1 MGSTPE
7 TMSAEV
13 ASPTVSSSLL
23 RVAGVSKTFDRVR
36 AVADVSFEVQRGEIF
51 GLLGPNGAGK
61 TTLIRMLLGIF
72 RPDAGTIRVEVDG
85 VDRTLRSEN
94 VGYLPEERGL
104 YEDRRVSDT
113 LHYFAALHDMPA
125 QRARERALYWLDRL
139 DLAEQLHS
147 PLKELSKGMQQK
159 VQFIVAVLHE
169 PELVV
174 LDEPF
179 SGLDPPS
186 QDLFQELIQEL
197 SDQGMTVL
205 LSSHQMNF
213 VESLCDRVFVIHRGA
228 QVLYGDLAQIKR
240 ERGEDLVHLRYTDMD
255 PSELESWLR
264 QEGLAR
270 VVKLDRGRA
279 ELVLPKGV
287 APNALL
293 RGLIDRVE
301 IQELTV
307 TKPSLHRIFIEIV
320 GQEVQP

>member
-1 MGSTPE
+1 MTP
-7 TMSAEV
+7 TQTDTTVATPTGAPSA
-13 ASPTVSSSLL
+13 LM
-23 RVAGVSKTFDRVR
+23 RVDGVSKAFDRVR
-36 AVADVSFEVQRGEIF
+36 AVSEVSLQVQPGEIF

-72 RPDAGTIRVEVDG
+72 RPDEGTIRVDVDG
-85 VDRTLRSEN
+85 ADQVLRPEI

-104 YEDRRVSDT
+104 YEDRRVDET

-125 QRARERALYWLDRL
+125 DRARERALYWLDRL
-139 DLAEQLHS
+139 DLSEQLQS

-159 VQFIVAVLHE
+159 VQFIVAVLHD

-213 VESLCDRVFVIHRGA
+213 VESLCDRVFVIHRGE

-240 ERGEDLVHLRYTDMD
+240 ERGEDLVRLRYGEGD
-255 PSELESWLR
+255 PMELETWLR
-264 QEGLAR
+264 TEGHAR
-270 VVKLDRGRA
+270 IVKLDRGRA

-287 APNALL
+287 TPNGLL

-301 IQELTV
+301 IEELTV
-307 TKPSLHRIFIEIV
+307 TKPSLHRIFVDIV
-320 GQEVQP
+320 GQEVES

>member
-1 MGSTPE
+1 MTPTQTDPSVAMPTETPST
-7 TMSAEV
+7 
-13 ASPTVSSSLL
+13 LL
-23 RVAGVSKTFDRVR
+23 RVDGVSKAFDRVK
-36 AVADVSFEVQRGEIF
+36 AVSEVSLQVQQGEIF

-72 RPDAGTIRVEVDG
+72 RPDKGTIRVDIDG
-85 VDRTLRSEN
+85 ADQVLRPEI

-104 YEDRRVSDT
+104 YEDRRVDET
-113 LHYFAALHDMPA
+113 LYYFATLHDMPA
-125 QRARERALYWLDRL
+125 DRARERALYWLDRL
-139 DLAEQLHS
+139 DLSDQFHS

-159 VQFIVAVLHE
+159 VQFIVAVLHD

-213 VESLCDRVFVIHRGA
+213 VESLCDRVFVIHRGE

-240 ERGEDLVHLRYTDMD
+240 ERGEDFVRLRYGEGDAL
-255 PSELESWLR
+255 ELETWLHN
-264 QEGLAR
+264 EGHAR
-270 VVKLDRGRA
+270 IVKFDRGRV

-287 APNALL
+287 SPNALL
-293 RGLIDRVE
+293 RGLIERVE
-301 IQELTV
+301 IEELTV
-307 TKPSLHRIFIEIV
+307 AKPSLHRIFVDIV
-320 GQEVQP
+320 GQEVES

>member
-1 MGSTPE
+1 MTPTQTDATVTVPTGAPST
-7 TMSAEV
+7 
-13 ASPTVSSSLL
+13 LL
-23 RVAGVSKTFDRVR
+23 RVDGVSKAFDRVK
-36 AVADVSFEVQRGEIF
+36 AVSDVSLQVQQGEIF

-72 RPDAGTIRVEVDG
+72 RPDEGTIRVDIDG
-85 VDRTLRSEN
+85 ADQVLRPEI

-104 YEDRRVSDT
+104 YEDRRVDET
-113 LHYFAALHDMPA
+113 LYYFATLHDMPA
-125 QRARERALYWLDRL
+125 DRARERALYWLDRL
-139 DLAEQLHS
+139 DLSDQLHS

-159 VQFIVAVLHE
+159 VQFIIAVLHE

-213 VESLCDRVFVIHRGA
+213 VESLCDRVFVIHRGE
-228 QVLYGDLAQIKR
+228 QVLYGDLAQIKS
-240 ERGEDLVHLRYTDMD
+240 ERGEDLVRVRYEASHDA
-255 PSELESWLR
+255 ELDTWLR
-264 QEGLAR
+264 QAGHAR
-270 VVKLDRGRA
+270 IVSLDPGRA

-287 APNALL
+287 TPNALL

-301 IQELTV
+301 VEELTV
-307 TKPSLHRIFIEIV
+307 TKPSLHRIFVDIV
-320 GQEVQP
+320 GQEVES

>member
-1 MGSTPE
+1 MNPTPE
-7 TMSAEV
+7 TMHAEIDRSAS
-13 ASPTVSSSLL
+13 ASSLL
-23 RVAGVSKTFDRVR
+23 RVDGVTKAFDRVK
-36 AVADVSFEVQRGEIF
+36 AVSDVSLDVQRGEIF

-85 VDRTLRSEN
+85 AAQALRPEI

-104 YEDRRVSDT
+104 YEDRRVGDT
-113 LHYFAALHDMPA
+113 LHYFATLHDMPA

-139 DLAEQLHS
+139 GLADQLHS

-159 VQFIVAVLHE
+159 VQFIVAVLHD

-213 VESLCDRVFVIHRGA
+213 VESLCDRVFVIHRGE

-240 ERGEDLVHLRYTDMD
+240 ERGEDLVLLRYRHAD
-255 PSELESWLR
+255 PTELDLWLR
-264 QEGLAR
+264 GENLAR
-270 VVKLDRGRA
+270 IAKLEPGRA

-287 APNALL
+287 APNELL
-293 RGLIDRVE
+293 RGLIERVE
-301 IQELTV
+301 VEELTV
-307 TKPSLHRIFIEIV
+307 TKPSLHRIFVDIV
-320 GQEVQP
+320 GQEIPT

>member
-1 MGSTPE
+1 MTPIQTDTTVAKPTGAPST
-7 TMSAEV
+7 
-13 ASPTVSSSLL
+13 LL
-23 RVAGVSKTFDRVR
+23 RVDGVSKAFDRVR
-36 AVADVSFEVQRGEIF
+36 AVSEVSLQVQQGEIF

-72 RPDAGTIRVEVDG
+72 RPDEGTIRVDIDG
-85 VDRTLRSEN
+85 ADRVLRPEI

-104 YEDRRVSDT
+104 YEDRRVDET
-113 LHYFAALHDMPA
+113 LYYFATLHDMPA
-125 QRARERALYWLDRL
+125 DRARERALYWLDRL
-139 DLAEQLHS
+139 DLSDQLQS

-159 VQFIVAVLHE
+159 VQFIVAVLHD

-213 VESLCDRVFVIHRGA
+213 VESLCDRVFVIHRGE

-240 ERGEDLVHLRYTDMD
+240 ERGEDFVRIRYGEGDAL
-255 PSELESWLR
+255 ELETWLHN
-264 QEGLAR
+264 EGHAR
-270 VVKLDRGRA
+270 IVKLDRGQA

-287 APNALL
+287 TPNVLL

-301 IQELTV
+301 IEELTV
-307 TKPSLHRIFIEIV
+307 TKPSLHRIFVDIV
-320 GQEVQP
+320 GQEVES

>member
-1 MGSTPE
+1 MTPTPANTDALTPTEVPST
-7 TMSAEV
+7 
-13 ASPTVSSSLL
+13 LL
-23 RVAGVSKTFDRVR
+23 RVAGVSKAFDRVK
-36 AVADVSFEVQRGEIF
+36 AVADVSLEVQRGEIF

-72 RPDAGTIRVEVDG
+72 RPDEGTIRVDVDG
-85 VDRTLRSEN
+85 ADRVLRPEI

-104 YEDRRVSDT
+104 YEDRRVDET

-125 QRARERALYWLDRL
+125 DRARERALYWLDRL
-139 DLAEQLHS
+139 DLADQLHS

-159 VQFIVAVLHE
+159 IQFIVAVLHD

-197 SDQGMTVL
+197 SDRGMTVL

-213 VESLCDRVFVIHRGA
+213 VESLCDRVFVIHRGE

-240 ERGEDLVHLRYTDMD
+240 ERGEDLVRLRYGDGD
-255 PSELESWLR
+255 QADLEAWL
-264 QEGLAR
+264 QAEGHAR
-270 VVKLDRGRA
+270 VVKLDRGRVD
-279 ELVLPKGV
+279 LVLPKGV
-287 APNALL
+287 SPNALL

-301 IQELTV
+301 IEELTV
-307 TKPSLHRIFIEIV
+307 TKPSLHRIFVDIV
-320 GQEVQP
+320 GQEVEP